1 MTRRFLAALAIAATL
16 ATMLPAAPAA
26 AAGNAAFKLERL
38 AGTDRYATAA
48 AISRRFFPAGVPVVF
63 VATGAGFADGLA
75 AGPAAAKLGGPVLFT
90 AATWLPGSTLTEIT
104 RLKPGRIIVVGG
116 TGVISEGVRA
126 QLAGL
131 APGGAQRVAGAD
143 RYATAAALSAAF
155 FPAAAT
161 AYVAT
166 GLSFPDALAGGAA
179 AAVQGA
185 PILLVRPSVAPDATM
200 AELQRLHPSRIVIL
214 GGTGVVSS
222 AVASQLQSVTAN
234 VARLAGA
241 DRYQTAVAVSKAT
254 FPTGAANAFL
264 ATGLTYPDALAAIP
278 AARRAGAPVLLV
290 RGQSLPVEIA
300 GELARLNPGR
310 AFMLGG
316 SAVVGVPVAK
326 LTQRTLGA
334 CWSAYKPAKGATQT
348 FSVIPD
354 APNQVALTFD
364 MGGRMDPAVAILE
377 FLVANGVCATIFPTG
392 AASQTAAG
400 RAALAIIHAH
410 PELFEVG
417 NHTIHHCNLRDGGGG
432 AACPAGRP
440 SSSFVAA
447 ELKGAEAIV
456 APLAGS
462 STVPY
467 WRPPYGATDA
477 GVAAS
482 AAAAGYSKTFMWDI
496 DTIDWRHT
504 DDGGPT
510 AAQMSAKV
518 VNGARSGTV
527 VLMHLGGWNTLSA
540 LPSMISGLR
549 GRGFTLTTASDM
561 LD

>member
-1 MTRRFLAALAIAATL
+1 MTRRILAALAIVATL
-16 ATMLPAAPAA
+16 SATLPAAPAA
-26 AAGNAAFKLERL
+26 AAGNTAFKLERL

-48 AISRRFFPAGVPVVF
+48 AISRRFFSPGVSTVF

-75 AGPAAAKLGGPVLFT
+75 AGPAAAKLAGPVLFVGG
-90 AATWLPGSTLTEIT
+90 TWVPGPTLTEIQ
-104 RLKPGRIIVVGG
+104 RLAPGRIVVVGG
-116 TGVISEGVRA
+116 TGVISESVRA

-131 APGGAQRVAGAD
+131 APGGAQRVAGVD

-155 FPAAAT
+155 FPTAAT

-166 GLSFPDALAGGAA
+166 GLSFPDALSGGAA

-185 PILLVRPSVAPDATM
+185 PILLVRPSSTPPTTL
-200 AELQRLHPSRIVIL
+200 AELHRLNPSKIVIL

-222 AVASQLQSVTAN
+222 VVANELRTVTAN
-234 VARLAGA
+234 VARLSGA
-241 DRYQTAVAVSKAT
+241 DRYQTAVAVSRAT
-254 FPTGAANAFL
+254 FFAGAANAFL
-264 ATGLTYPDALAAIP
+264 ATGLSYPDALAAVP
-278 AARRAGAPVLLV
+278 AAARAGAPILLV
-290 RGQSLPVEIA
+290 PGQSLPAPVSA
-300 GELARLNPGR
+300 ELARLNPGR
-310 AFMLGG
+310 AFVLGG
-316 SAVVGVPVAK
+316 EAVVGVPVAK

-334 CWSAYKPAKGATQT
+334 CWSANKPAKGATQT

-364 MGGRMDPAVAILE
+364 MGGRMDPAVDILS

-400 RAALAIIHAH
+400 RAALALIRAH
-410 PELFEVG
+410 PELFEVA
-417 NHTIHHCNLRDGGGG
+417 NHTIHHCNLRDGGDGPN
-432 AACPAGRP
+432 CPASRP
-440 SSSFVAA
+440 SSAFVAA
-447 ELKGAEAIV
+447 EHNGANAII

-477 GVAAS
+477 GVANS
-482 AAAAGYSKTFMWDI
+482 AAAAGYSKTLMWDI
-496 DTIDWRHT
+496 DTIDWRPVA
-504 DDGGPT
+504 DGGPT
-510 AAQMSAKV
+510 AAQISTKV
-518 VNGARSGTV
+518 VNGARSGSV

-540 LPSMISGLR
+540 LPSMVSGLR
-549 GRGFTLTTASDM
+549 GRGFVTTSVSDI